1 MTENHKKIEKA
12 AREERKQVE
21 KKPPITVQK
30 EVKEVH
36 AKEKKREKKQK
47 PKKRKA
53 REIKTVIKRGTRKT
67 AVARAVVKEGK
78 GRIRINRLDI
88 NAIDNNYIKEM
99 LMEPFTLIGDRATKV
114 DVDVSVKGG
123 GTMGQMQAA
132 RTAIAKGLVE
142 YFEDEKLKERYFELD
157 KHLVV
162 DDVRKVEPKKYK
174 GPKARARF
182 QKSYR

>member
-1 MTENHKKIEKA
+1 
-12 AREERKQVE
+12 
-21 KKPPITVQK
+21 
-30 EVKEVH
+30 
-36 AKEKKREKKQK
+36 
-47 PKKRKA
+47 
-53 REIKTVIKRGTRKT
+53 
-67 AVARAVVKEGK
+67 
-78 GRIRINRLDI
+78 LDI